1 MECLYQAVN
10 NGCDAVYLAG
20 KSFGARKFAANFT
33 NDELVDAIK
42 YCHLYGVRV
51 FVTMNTLVKNN
62 EVDDFLEEARFLH
75 KNGVDALIVQDF
87 GMICLLRETFP
98 NLEIHASTQANINS
112 GEVCELY
119 HKLGVKRVVF
129 AREMSI
135 DEIDKIDVPIEKE
148 AFIHGALC
156 ISYSGN
162 CLMSSMLGGRS
173 GNRGECAGSCRM
185 PYSLIKDGKV
195 ISKDKYLLST
205 KEFSSVNYI
214 DRLLK
219 SSIYSFKVE
228 GRMKSP
234 LYVGFVTRLYRNLID
249 GKYVNLEVELN
260 KLKTIFNREFTRGR
274 LFSASDADLMNTKSP
289 NHIGL
294 KIGKCSVKDNKIK
307 IVLDKGEVLNQHDS
321 IRFLN
326 SSKGMTV
333 NYLYDSKLK
342 LCSKATGICY
352 VDNKIG
358 LEGDDLVHKTQDK
371 KLEEEFDHIEKKRI
385 PISFKIKSGK
395 NYLLIEVSDGTSKFS
410 KKIPISL
417 AINAPTTAGDIMKH
431 LNKLGNSPFY
441 GEDFDFDISD
451 NIFVQVKEINEA
463 RRELVDELIKSR
475 EEVKT
480 KFIESDVTF
489 DKVKLDDFSKTMSCV
504 VRTREQLLKCLELN
518 VDRIYVRD
526 IDLYDEYKEYNNI
539 YYFGKNNRDKR
550 LVSDYAIYDGVIG
563 DYLINVTNIYTAY
576 YLSKIGFKGI
586 NLSVELTND
595 EVDSFIELFNDKF
608 GIFGFEVL
616 VYGRVQNMLIKGNIL
631 DIKTGKYVLEDL
643 KNRRF
648 PVYYDGRFTHI
659 LNYTN
664 DRNIDKSIKNLCG
677 IRLDF
682 YDEDSSTIEKIIK
695 SYR

>member
-62 EVDDFLEEARFLH
+62 EVDSFLEEARFLH

-87 GMICLLRETFP
+87 GMICLLREKFP

-112 GEVCELY
+112 REVCELY
-119 HKLGVKRVVF
+119 YKLGVKRVVF

-205 KEFSSVNYI
+205 KEFSSVYHI

-234 LYVGFVTRLYRNLID
+234 LYVGFITRLYRNLID

-274 LFSASDADLMNTKSP
+274 LFSASDIDLMNTKSP

-307 IVLDKGEVLNQHDS
+307 IVLDKGQVINQHDS

-326 SSKGMTV
+326 SNKGMTV

-342 LCSKATGICY
+342 LCSEATGICY
-352 VDNKIG
+352 VDNKIELSG
-358 LEGDDLVHKTQDK
+358 NDLVHKTQDK
-371 KLEEEFDHIEKKRI
+371 KLEEEFDHIEKKKI
-385 PISFKIKSGK
+385 PITFKIKSGK
-395 NYLLIEVSDGTSKFS
+395 NYLLIAVSDGISKFS

-441 GEDFDFDISD
+441 GEDFDFDIDD
-451 NIFVQVKEINEA
+451 NIFAQVKEINEA
-463 RRELVDELIKSR
+463 RRELVDELVKSR

-480 KFIESDVTF
+480 NFIESDVTF

-504 VRTREQLLKCLELN
+504 VRTREQILKCLELN
-518 VDRIYVRD
+518 VDRIYVLD
-526 IDLYDEYKEYNNI
+526 IDLYDEYKDYNNI
-539 YYFGKNNRDKR
+539 YYFGKNNREKR

-576 YLSKIGFKGI
+576 YLSKIGFRGI

-595 EVDSFIELFNDKF
+595 EVDKFIELFNDKF

-631 DIKTGKYVLEDL
+631 DIKTGKYVLEDI
-643 KNRRF
+643 KNREF
-648 PVYYDGRFTHI
+648 PVYYDGYFTHI
-659 LNYTN
+659 FNYTN
-664 DRNIDKSIKNLCG
+664 DRDIDKNIKDLCG

>member
-1 MECLYQAVN
+1 
-10 NGCDAVYLAG
+10 
-20 KSFGARKFAANFT
+20 
-33 NDELVDAIK
+33 
-42 YCHLYGVRV
+42 
-51 FVTMNTLVKNN
+51 
-62 EVDDFLEEARFLH
+62 
-75 KNGVDALIVQDF
+75 
-87 GMICLLRETFP
+87 
-98 NLEIHASTQANINS
+98 
-112 GEVCELY
+112 
-119 HKLGVKRVVF
+119 
-129 AREMSI
+129 
-135 DEIDKIDVPIEKE
+135 
-148 AFIHGALC
+148 
-156 ISYSGN
+156 
-162 CLMSSMLGGRS
+162 
-173 GNRGECAGSCRM
+173 
-185 PYSLIKDGKV
+185 
-195 ISKDKYLLST
+195 
-205 KEFSSVNYI
+205 
-214 DRLLK
+214 
-219 SSIYSFKVE
+219 
-228 GRMKSP
+228 
-234 LYVGFVTRLYRNLID
+234 
-249 GKYVNLEVELN
+249 
-260 KLKTIFNREFTRGR
+260 
-274 LFSASDADLMNTKSP
+274 
-289 NHIGL
+289 
-294 KIGKCSVKDNKIK
+294 
-307 IVLDKGEVLNQHDS
+307 
-321 IRFLN
+321 
-326 SSKGMTV
+326 
-333 NYLYDSKLK
+333 
-342 LCSKATGICY
+342 
-352 VDNKIG
+352 
-358 LEGDDLVHKTQDK
+358 
-371 KLEEEFDHIEKKRI
+371 
-385 PISFKIKSGK
+385 
-395 NYLLIEVSDGTSKFS
+395 
-410 KKIPISL
+410 
-417 AINAPTTAGDIMKH
+417 MKH

-463 RRELVDELIKSR
+463 RRELVEELVKSR